1 MEIRK
6 GHSLHNSSLVCKF
19 HKSNHSLKQ
28 ASRLRFDKLASGLL
42 DLGFT
47 QTVTDYSLFVYNLD
61 CVFVAALVDV
71 DDIIFICNKTNFIVH
86 VKGVLHT
93 TFTTI
98 HLGLTKYFLGSEM
111 HRTQY

>member
-1 MEIRK
+1 MINW
-6 GHSLHNSSLVCKF
+6 H
-19 HKSNHSLKQ
+19 
-28 ASRLRFDKLASGLL
+28 LALL

-61 CVFVAALVDV
+61 CVFVAALVYV

-93 TFTTI
+93 TLTTI
-98 HLGLTKYFLGSEM
+98 HLGLAKYFLGSEM
-111 HRTQY
+111 RIGHNMDYLYQHKFEQF